1 MEIYLVGGAV
11 RDKLLGL
18 PTAERDW
25 VVVGSTPEEM
35 LRLGYRPVG
44 KEFPVFLHPETKEE
58 YALARTE
65 RKTGHGYTG
74 FETCATPDITLEQ
87 DLRRRDLTI
96 NAMAETPDG
105 ELIDPCNGAA
115 DLSNGVLRHVSP
127 AFSEDPVRILRVAR
141 FAARLAHWGFR
152 VAHETNTLM
161 RHMVENGEVDH
172 LVPERVCAE
181 LAKALAERT
190 PSRFFTVLHGCGAL
204 ARLFPEVESLYR
216 IGAEPDHERTAPLI
230 TLEAV
235 AADSPEPVTRFAALV
250 CDIDRLEQ
258 DAFSRDTLAALC
270 ERLRLPN
277 AYRELALLALAY
289 RRQLLVAD
297 RLNAEAVL
305 GLLENTDALRRPE
318 RFARLL
324 QVCAGDARA
333 HDEDFNREYLAQA
346 LASAQAVNTDNLQQA
361 GISGKALGEALRTAR
376 ISAIQKIHPAGLPE

>member
-11 RDKLLGL
+11 RDKRLGL
-18 PTAERDW
+18 PAIERDW

-74 FETCATPDITLEQ
+74 FETCATADITLEQ

-141 FAARLAHWGFR
+141 FAARFAHWGFR
-152 VAHETNTLM
+152 VAHETNALM

-172 LVPERVCAE
+172 LVPERVCTE
-181 LAKALAERT
+181 LVKALAEKT
-190 PSRFFTVLHGCGAL
+190 PSRFFAVLYGCGAL
-204 ARLFPEVESLYR
+204 AHLFPEVEPLYR
-216 IGAEPDHERTAPLI
+216 VDAETGHERTGPLV
-230 TLEAV
+230 TLDAV
-235 AADSPEPVTRFAALV
+235 VADSPDPVARFAALV

-258 DAFSRDTLAALC
+258 DSFNRDALATLC

-277 AYRELALLALAY
+277 AYRELAQLVLAH
-289 RRQLLVAD
+289 RRQLFAAD
-297 RLNAEAVL
+297 RLEAEAVFA
-305 GLLENTDALRRPE
+305 LLENTDALRRPE

-324 QVCAGDARA
+324 QVCASDARA
-333 HDEDFNREYLAQA
+333 HDEDFNREYLAQV
-346 LASAQAVNTDNLQQA
+346 LASAQAVNTDTLQQT
-361 GISGKALGEALRTAR
+361 GISGKALGEAIRQAR
-376 ISAIQKIHPAGLPE
+376 IKAIETSM